1 MSHHYSPDLP
11 LDRVFSARVTLYC
24 LAGAVAMI
32 LGWTALAT
40 VEVTVETKG
49 ILRPEGEA
57 HRVVLEIPGTVRRF
71 NVTENSTVRQ
81 GDVLVELDAAEVT
94 AERERIVERIHLSE
108 ERTKATNSALESYV
122 RSSLIERAQLER
134 DLESLQRER
143 TKAAED
149 LSRNRERQRHAEEL
163 AAHERRRSEE
173 SVRRSSEML
182 MLGLTSQASREE
194 TLFASER
201 ARLEERMIQLAP
213 DGEAA
218 LAMKDDAIEK
228 TVRGLELAHSRYLE
242 RVRQMESELLA
253 GRSQTLLLYEELSR
267 IEARVAKHTVVSPE
281 SGVVT
286 ALARLH
292 ENEVVSAGAEIARIT
307 SPQSRQ
313 IVEAWLRPDQ
323 IVSIRAGQQ
332 VLLEKAS
339 TAGRRLR
346 PLEATLTTI
355 SQDLVRSDA
364 LAGPAFRL
372 SIQPLDRRPG
382 QLGESFY
389 VRIVI
394 GRERILALLFNR
406 IRKEFSL

>member
-1 MSHHYSPDLP
+1 
-11 LDRVFSARVTLYC
+11 
-24 LAGAVAMI
+24 MI

-108 ERTKATNSALESYV
+108 ERTEATNSALESYV